1 MSYCIDQKV
10 SRVSQNVRDENK
22 MGTPRKE
29 CPQLP
34 AEKERPQ
41 VPNPQLQQAKVLR
54 GVVDAV
60 VVHGSR
66 HIGRRSFHR
75 ILRVAHGHTCAHGR
89 KH

>member
-34 AEKERPQ
+34 ADKERPQ
-41 VPNPQLQQAKVLR
+41 VPGRSYTRPKCFAALKMPSSST
-54 GVVDAV
+54 AV
-60 VVHGSR
+60 V
-66 HIGRRSFHR
+66 
-75 ILRVAHGHTCAHGR
+75 T
-89 KH
+89 